1 MREPVMRS
9 TFLAATLA
17 ALLLGGCGTSPDTR
31 FYVLSAAQEPLRPV
45 AGREREIALGVGP
58 VELPEYLDRPQI
70 VTRTG
75 QNELQL
81 GEFDKWAESLED
93 SVPHVL
99 AENLAACLPSRKVVT
114 YPWKR
119 SAQVDYQLVVKVI
132 RFEGSGGESVL
143 NVRWSVSSGDGKTE
157 LLVRE
162 SRYTEPAAGTD
173 YRATVAAMSR
183 ALGRFSRDVAEAV
196 RGLNRG

>member
-1 MREPVMRS
+1 MRS
-9 TFLAATLA
+9 ILLASSLS
-17 ALLLGGCGTSPDTR
+17 ALLLSGCGTSPDTR
-31 FYVLSAAQEPLRPV
+31 FYVLSAAQEPLRQV

-70 VTRTG
+70 VTRTD

-81 GEFDKWAESLED
+81 GEFDKWAESLKD
-93 SVPHVL
+93 SVSQVL
-99 AENLAACLPSRKVVT
+99 AENLAAYLPSRKVVV

-119 SAQVDYQLVVKVI
+119 STQVDYQLVVKVI

-143 NVRWSVSSGDGKTE
+143 SVRWSVSSGDGKTE

-162 SRYTEPAAGTD
+162 SRYTEPAVGTD
-173 YRATVAAMSR
+173 YHATVAAMSR
-183 ALGRFSRDVAEAV
+183 ALGRFSRDAAEAV

>member
-9 TFLAATLA
+9 TFLAASVA

-31 FYVLSAAQEPLRPV
+31 FYVLSAAQEPVRPAV
-45 AGREREIALGVGP
+45 EREIALGVGP

-81 GEFDKWAESLED
+81 AEFDKWAESLKG
-93 SVPHVL
+93 SVTQVL
-99 AENLAACLPSRKVVT
+99 AENLAAYLPSRKVVV

-132 RFEGSGGESVL
+132 RFEGAGGESVL
-143 NVRWSVSSGDGKTE
+143 NVRWSVSGGDGKTE

-162 SRYTEPAAGTD
+162 SRYAEPAVGTD

-183 ALGRFSRDVAEAV
+183 TLARFSRDVAEAV
-196 RGLNRG
+196 RGLSRV